1 MEAKIGIC
9 RIFITREWWNFER
22 DIDRGVYFFLTRI
35 AGWEM
40 RQRNETKELWDE
52 EKSDNWGLLL
62 IIINKIIVGLMDPI
76 KYNWPNFIRK
86 NCSVQL
92 A

>member
-1 MEAKIGIC
+1 MEAKIEIC
-9 RIFITREWWNFER
+9 RIFITCEWWNFDR

-52 EKSDNWGLLL
+52 EKSDNWGLQ
-62 IIINKIIVGLMDPI
+62 IINKIIVGLMDPI